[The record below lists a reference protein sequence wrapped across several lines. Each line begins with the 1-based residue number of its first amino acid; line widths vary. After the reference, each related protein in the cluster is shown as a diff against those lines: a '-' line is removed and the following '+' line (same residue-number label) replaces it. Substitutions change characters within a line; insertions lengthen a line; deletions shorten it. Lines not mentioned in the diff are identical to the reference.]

1 MAKVVREGYRI
12 RGVVPEQMSEWRI
25 RNRGVVCRHRRV
37 AWSKEWEDTE
47 SLELYVKQET
57 VSTGFNSK
65 SRRDEP
71 GDRTC
76 VSETSR
82 YG

>member
-1 MAKVVREGYRI
+1 VVRVVREGYSI

-25 RNRGVVCRHRRV
+25 RNRGVVGRHLRV
-37 AWSKEWEDTE
+37 AWSKEWEDTV

-65 SRRDEP
+65 SRRGEWKMCF
-71 GDRTC
+71 GD
-76 VSETSR
+76 
-82 YG
+82 